1 MKMKQNY
8 NKHIKLTCA
17 TCGSGDFFEKNE
29 KTGVITCKKCNRV
42 YHGGYDELVELNQ
55 RNINS
60 EVESM
65 KQEVKQDIIKDL
77 NSMLKKTGFKLK

>member
-55 RNINS
+55 KTIS
-60 EVESM
+60 AEVENM
-65 KQEVKQDIIKDL
+65 KKEVKQDFIKDL
-77 NSMLKKTGFKLK
+77 NSMFKKAGFKQK

>member
-8 NKHIKLTCA
+8 DKHIKLTCA

-55 RNINS
+55 KKHKRRSRKHEAGS
-60 EVESM
+60 ETR
-65 KQEVKQDIIKDL
+65 L
-77 NSMLKKTGFKLK
+77 Y

>member
-8 NKHIKLTCA
+8 NIHIKLICA

-29 KTGVITCKKCNRV
+29 KTGVITCKKCNCV

-55 RNINS
+55 KNISS
-60 EVESM
+60 EVENM

-77 NSMLKKTGFKLK
+77 NSMFKKAGFKQK